1 MTTEVHEQLAVDA
14 EGSDTDATAEE
25 EEEEDVE
32 EDREG
37 TSVGTSITASPRP
50 KSMVTIEIGK
60 EEYTNPT
67 FLSLRQ

>member
-25 EEEEDVE
+25 EEEDVE

-37 TSVGTSITASPRP
+37 TSVGTAITASPRP